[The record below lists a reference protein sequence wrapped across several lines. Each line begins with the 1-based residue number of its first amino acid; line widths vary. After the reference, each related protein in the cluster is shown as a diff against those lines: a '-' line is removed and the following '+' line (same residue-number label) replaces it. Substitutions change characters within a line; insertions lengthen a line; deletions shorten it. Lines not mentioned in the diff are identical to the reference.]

1 MRILGGSI
9 GIATASVLLRT
20 KIAETMGGHV
30 SPGDRQILS
39 KGLGGLDQHKQ
50 LAVID
55 AYSTAFR
62 TGMMVSSI
70 IASVAVLVS
79 LVGFRKKRLNMS
91 KQREGLFREEEIR
104 LANMNTANHNQQT
117 TA

>member
-20 KIAETMGGHV
+20 KITEKMGGHV
-30 SPGDRQILS
+30 SPSDRQILS
-39 KGLGGLDQHKQ
+39 EGLGGLDQHKQ
-50 LAVID
+50 LAIID

-62 TGMMVSSI
+62 TGMVVSSI

-79 LVGFRKKRLNMS
+79 LVGFRKKRLNVAE
-91 KQREGLFREEEIR
+91 QRAGLFRDEAIR
-104 LANMNTANHNQQT
+104 LANVNMTNRNQQT
-117 TA
+117 PA